1 MKKGRFVDTTTTK
14 LAEWTKKVGTKIK
27 ETAEALEV
35 EFNDDGGGGGGQ
47 HRQYSHQ
54 PRKGNGKGQFTN
66 AANDNRFAALRGA
79 SSQSNSQSSFIEE
92 GDEERDDFLSE
103 KKAVTLVVNVFETA
117 DMLEEKQKLEKEF
130 KEMMRRER
138 EAFDAKMQEMERKL
152 EEEKTK
158 RKDGV
163 TTPTT
168 PPTKKGTSKKKM
180 DDDDGDDDD
189 DNAAAPAS
197 PVVLAAAVMV
207 QSPSSLEIEMKAIKN
222 VTHTLK
228 NQLKERDE
236 RIAKMLEKEKEAKE
250 KEDRRME
257 TDVAFDIAPVIDIHI
272 PHNEANTTI
281 TTQLQEPKKKKKAEI
296 AIREPRR
303 SSRPRTGIPARY
315 RD

>member
-35 EFNDDGGGGGGQ
+35 EFNDDGGGGGGGQ

-168 PPTKKGTSKKKM
+168 PPTKKGTSKKEM

-197 PVVLAAAVMV
+197 PVVLAAAAMV

-228 NQLKERDE
+228 NQLKE
-236 RIAKMLEKEKEAKE
+236 
-250 KEDRRME
+250 E
-257 TDVAFDIAPVIDIHI
+257 T
-272 PHNEANTTI
+272 NE
-281 TTQLQEPKKKKKAEI
+281 
-296 AIREPRR
+296 
-303 SSRPRTGIPARY
+303 
-315 RD
+315 

>member
-117 DMLEEKQKLEKEF
+117 DMLEEKQK
-130 KEMMRRER
+130 
-138 EAFDAKMQEMERKL
+138 
-152 EEEKTK
+152 
-158 RKDGV
+158 
-163 TTPTT
+163 
-168 PPTKKGTSKKKM
+168 
-180 DDDDGDDDD
+180 
-189 DNAAAPAS
+189 
-197 PVVLAAAVMV
+197 
-207 QSPSSLEIEMKAIKN
+207 
-222 VTHTLK
+222 
-228 NQLKERDE
+228 
-236 RIAKMLEKEKEAKE
+236 
-250 KEDRRME
+250 
-257 TDVAFDIAPVIDIHI
+257 
-272 PHNEANTTI
+272 
-281 TTQLQEPKKKKKAEI
+281 
-296 AIREPRR
+296 
-303 SSRPRTGIPARY
+303 
-315 RD
+315 

>member
-79 SSQSNSQSSFIEE
+79 SSSVELSILVHRGRRRGTRRFFVGKE
-92 GDEERDDFLSE
+92 GGDFSRERVRNRGYVGGKTKVGKRVQRDD
-103 KKAVTLVVNVFETA
+103 A
-117 DMLEEKQKLEKEF
+117 Q
-130 KEMMRRER
+130 RER
-138 EAFDAKMQEMERKL
+138 EEFEAKMQEMERKL

-168 PPTKKGTSKKKM
+168 PPTKKGTSKKEM

-189 DNAAAPAS
+189 DNAAAPLLRLFS
-197 PVVLAAAVMV
+197 RRR
-207 QSPSSLEIEMKAIKN
+207 QWCSL
-222 VTHTLK
+222 
-228 NQLKERDE
+228 
-236 RIAKMLEKEKEAKE
+236 
-250 KEDRRME
+250 RRRW
-257 TDVAFDIAPVIDIHI
+257 
-272 PHNEANTTI
+272 
-281 TTQLQEPKKKKKAEI
+281 KSK
-296 AIREPRR
+296 
-303 SSRPRTGIPARY
+303 
-315 RD
+315 